1 MTLGMFNWFWS
12 SEPEWNLNWVTKCE
26 IQTGVTILHDSDL
39 LEDTQFS
46 DHEEGKKILT
56 QKAYLNSTKGDDSG
70 EGNVWLEWMAWD
82 RLTDKGWESIF
93 GDDWRSLATPLR
105 SGVLS
110 FPTVCWNL
118 ELSEYPTQAGYKIA
132 LEGERLQKS
141 DWVREW
147 SYSRFLGNST
157 QSGSIV
163 VELDDILL
171 SGSKQVVPFAVLEET
186 FETKAVSLSD
196 SFNLAVMRKV
206 KEIAPQQL
214 CEFFQ
219 EIFYYQ
225 EKRLVSEHGREK
237 WFSISGGT
245 PIERLMIKVYSRQEL
260 REICYFDYDDKSWAT
275 LNSPSP
281 KPII

>member
-1 MTLGMFNWFWS
+1 MTLGMFNWLWS
-12 SEPEWNLNWVTKCE
+12 SEPEWNLDWVTKCE
-26 IQTGVTILHDSDL
+26 IHTGVTILQDSHL
-39 LEDTQFS
+39 WKIINPS
-46 DHEEGKKILT
+46 DHVEGKEILT
-56 QKAYLNSTKGDDSG
+56 QKAYLNSTKGDESG
-70 EGNVWLEWMAWD
+70 EGNVWLEWIAWD
-82 RLTDKGWESIF
+82 RLTDKGWQNIF
-93 GDDWRSLATPLR
+93 GEDWRSLATPLR

-118 ELSEYPTQAGYKIA
+118 ELLEYDGQAGYTIA
-132 LEGERLQKS
+132 QGT

-157 QSGSIV
+157 QSGLIV
-163 VELDDILL
+163 VELDD
-171 SGSKQVVPFAVLEET
+171 KQVVPFAVLKET

-206 KEIAPQQL
+206 KEIAPKQL

-225 EKRLVSEHGREK
+225 EKRLMSEHGNEN

-260 REICYFDYDDKSWAT
+260 REICYFDYDDEDWAT